1 MNRCERVPGTVYV
14 YSFLVHTH
22 IRYHKPETCKYV
34 HLCSFSVC
42 VCVKLFYRLMLRLR
56 AHQWGECVRPTWLTD
71 RNSNASRWQA
81 RHGYKITKVSRQVS
95 PGLVSGGVFFIFV
108 VAFLMQKVRAKPLW
122 HHLHQGSCSGKVIK
136 KSSKCFHWLIT
147 GTPQKTFNRCG

>member
-42 VCVKLFYRLMLRLR
+42 VCEAVLSTHASVAR
-56 AHQWGECVRPTWLTD
+56 APM
-71 RNSNASRWQA
+71 
-81 RHGYKITKVSRQVS
+81 
-95 PGLVSGGVFFIFV
+95 GGVRE
-108 VAFLMQKVRAKPLW
+108 AYLAHRPELKREQMA
-122 HHLHQGSCSGKVIK
+122 GKTWVQDYE
-136 KSSKCFHWLIT
+136 SQPT
-147 GTPQKTFNRCG
+147 G